1 MRPFDTET
9 FNQQDGI
16 EHNNED
22 VSFYKNKCI
31 NLESMVEE
39 HIRINQFLKEQ
50 VERMRNEAYPTN

>member
-1 MRPFDTET
+1 MRPFDTGT

-39 HIRINQFLKEQ
+39 HIRINRFLKEQ
-50 VERMRNEAYPTN
+50 VERMRNDAHPTN